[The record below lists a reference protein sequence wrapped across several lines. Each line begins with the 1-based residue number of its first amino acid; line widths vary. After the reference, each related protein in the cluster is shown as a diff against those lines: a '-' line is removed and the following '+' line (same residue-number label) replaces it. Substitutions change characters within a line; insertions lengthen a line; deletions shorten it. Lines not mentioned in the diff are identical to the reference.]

1 MVVSYGICKDAR
13 EQNPPF
19 VPLCQRGKERDF
31 LCSRYAEQTVRRADE
46 GERRKNKIRFIAL
59 LFAVLA
65 LASVISEEIRAAEK
79 SAKLPPVRIGYVSR
93 SILDMP
99 FIIARDRGYFRE
111 EGLEPELIFMKA
123 AQTIPAML
131 AGGIDFGTATGTAVA
146 AAVSAVDVRVI
157 FALTDKPSF
166 DLLAH
171 SSIATLQQ
179 MRGKKLGITAFGAL
193 AEILARQIFL
203 ANKIPPEQITFLP
216 LGTSDVLYVA
226 LKAGTIDA
234 TMLQIPQ
241 TFLAQDEGYRKLAAG
256 ADFYRAVQGGLT
268 TTKVTVNERPELVTK
283 MIRVTQR
290 ALRLIRVDKKY
301 AVEFIKGPY
310 LDLGKDR
317 DRFAE
322 RIYEAAL
329 QYYVASGAVDEK
341 LQREMITVAAQR
353 IKPKELPPP
362 DRVFDFSFALRVAD
376 SIK

>member
-1 MVVSYGICKDAR
+1 MNEVHPMKLVNRVV
-13 EQNPPF
+13 
-19 VPLCQRGKERDF
+19 L
-31 LCSRYAEQTVRRADE
+31 
-46 GERRKNKIRFIAL
+46 IACTI
-59 LFAVLA
+59 VVA
-65 LASVISEEIRAAEK
+65 LAAQGQPSYSAEK
-79 SAKLPPVRIGYVSR
+79 TAKFSTVRIGYVSR

-146 AAVSAVDVRVI
+146 AAVSGVDVRVV

-166 DLLAH
+166 DLLSH
-171 SSIATLQQ
+171 PSISTLQQ

-203 ANKIPPEQITFLP
+203 ANKLPPEQVTFLP

-241 TFLAQDEGYRKLAAG
+241 TFLAQDEGFKKLAAG
-256 ADFYRAVQGGLT
+256 ADVYRAVQGGLT
-268 TTKVTVNERPELVTK
+268 TTKATINERPELVMK
-283 MIRVTQR
+283 MIRATQKGI
-290 ALRLIRVDKKY
+290 RLIRSDKKY
-301 AVEFIKGPY
+301 AIEFIKGPY

-317 DRFAE
+317 DRFAD
-322 RIYEAAL
+322 RIYDAAL

-362 DRVFDFSFALRVAD
+362 ERVFDFSFAQKVAD
-376 SIK
+376 SFR

>member
-1 MVVSYGICKDAR
+1 MKSKTRVLLSITVILAVIAVSGA
-13 EQNPPF
+13 N
-19 VPLCQRGKERDF
+19 LG
-31 LCSRYAEQTVRRADE
+31 
-46 GERRKNKIRFIAL
+46 
-59 LFAVLA
+59 
-65 LASVISEEIRAAEK
+65 AAEK
-79 SAKLPPVRIGYVSR
+79 SAKLVPVRIGYVSR

-146 AAVSAVDVRVI
+146 AAVSGVDVRVV

-166 DLLAH
+166 DLLAAPG
-171 SSIATLQQ
+171 ITTLQQ
-179 MRGKKLGITAFGAL
+179 LRGKKLGITAFGAL
-193 AEILARQIFL
+193 AEILARQIFI

-226 LKAGTIDA
+226 LKAGAVDA

-241 TFLAQDEGYRKLAAG
+241 NFLAMDEGFRKLASG
-256 ADFYRAVQGGLT
+256 ADVYRAVQGGLT
-268 TTKVTVNERPELVTK
+268 TTKATINEHSELVTK

-290 ALRLIRVDKKY
+290 SLRLIRNDKKY

-322 RIYEAAL
+322 RIYDAAL
-329 QYYVASGAVDEK
+329 QYYLQIGGVDDK

-353 IKPKELPPP
+353 VKPKELPAPE
-362 DRVFDFSFALRVAD
+362 RVFDFSFAQKVSASL
-376 SIK
+376 K

>member
-1 MVVSYGICKDAR
+1 MKRPTICKLLSVWLTALSFSP
-13 EQNPPF
+13 Q
-19 VPLCQRGKERDF
+19 LLQ
-31 LCSRYAEQTVRRADE
+31 AAD
-46 GERRKNKIRFIAL
+46 
-59 LFAVLA
+59 
-65 LASVISEEIRAAEK
+65 K
-79 SAKLPPVRIGYVSR
+79 STKLDPVRIGYVSR

-131 AGGIDFGTATGTAVA
+131 AGGIDVGTATGTAVA
-146 AAVSAVDVRVI
+146 AAVSNVDVRVI

-171 SSIATLQQ
+171 PSITTLQQ

-193 AEILARQIFL
+193 AEILARNIFI
-203 ANKIPPEQITFLP
+203 ANKILPEQVTFLP
-216 LGTSDVLYVA
+216 LGTSDVLYIA
-226 LKAGTIDA
+226 LKTGTIDA

-241 TFLAQDEGYRKLAAG
+241 TFLAQDEGFRKLAAG

-268 TTKVTVNERPELVTK
+268 TTKATINERPELVTK

-290 ALRLIRVDKKY
+290 SLRLIRADRKF

-317 DRFAE
+317 ERFAE
-322 RIYEAAL
+322 RIYDAAV
-329 QYYVASGAVDEK
+329 QYYLQSGAVDEK
-341 LQREMITVAAQR
+341 VQREMIAVAAQR
-353 IKPKELPPP
+353 IKPKELAPPE
-362 DRVFDFSFALRVAD
+362 RVFDFSFAQKISD
-376 SIK
+376 SLK

>member
-1 MVVSYGICKDAR
+1 MRHRLHSVLFGLAVFTLGA
-13 EQNPPF
+13 F
-19 VPLCQRGKERDF
+19 
-31 LCSRYAEQTVRRADE
+31 YATLVWP
-46 GERRKNKIRFIAL
+46 
-59 LFAVLA
+59 
-65 LASVISEEIRAAEK
+65 AETTT
-79 SAKLPPVRIGYVSR
+79 KLPHVRIGYVSR

-131 AGGIDFGTATGTAVA
+131 AGGIDFGTATGTAIVA
-146 AAVSAVDVRVI
+146 AISGIDVRVV
-157 FALTDKPSF
+157 FAMSDKPSF
-166 DLLAH
+166 DLLAAP
-171 SSIATLQQ
+171 SITNLQQ

-193 AEILARQIFL
+193 AETLAREIFL
-203 ANKIPPEQITFLP
+203 ANKVPQEQVTFLP
-216 LGTSDVLYVA
+216 LGTSDVMYVA

-241 TFLAQDEGYRKLAAG
+241 NFLAVDEGFRKLASG

-268 TTKVTVNERPELVTK
+268 TTKAIINERPELVTK

-290 ALRLIRVDKKY
+290 SLRLIRNERKY

-322 RIYEAAL
+322 RIYEAAV
-329 QYYVASGAVDEK
+329 QYYLQTGTVDEK
-341 LQREMITVAAQR
+341 VQREMIAVAAQR
-353 IKPKELPPP
+353 VKPKELPPP
-362 DRVFDFSFALRVAD
+362 ERVFDFSFAQKVSD
-376 SIK
+376 SFK